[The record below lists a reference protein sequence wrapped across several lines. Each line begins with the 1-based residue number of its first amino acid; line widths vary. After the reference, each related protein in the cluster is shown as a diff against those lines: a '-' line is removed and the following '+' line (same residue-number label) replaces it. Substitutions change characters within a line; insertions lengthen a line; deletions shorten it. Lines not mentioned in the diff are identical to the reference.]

1 MKIIKQVTA
10 ALSAACIILC
20 LLSGCTASAEG
31 KAFYDAMLKAQSIKS
46 SQNDI
51 KYTFRFDATDLSESD
66 TAAINQI
73 KAMLNNMEMAMNM
86 KQVTNTDNTVLK
98 MQSDVN
104 IQMGGMSMNMGVWA
118 DMDLNGTNPKF
129 IEIIK
134 YPTMITAANPYMAG
148 KEYMVMDLGKTMDS
162 SVGYGREPEG
172 YNADKIKL
180 IKEMQDKTNA
190 FLAEYLVQ
198 YDPGF
203 KLITDLGTRDILTP
217 EGTVNA
223 RIYQI
228 KLDDKSAKKLIRYT
242 VNNFAENKAAMEY
255 AADYLNFMGKFI
267 ASTPGAIDPA
277 DGMGKLME
285 SFDKD
290 EPELIKKF
298 DGIMDKLEDIQLIGD
313 KGIILEYAMDENGY
327 IINQYGSMDFIFDI
341 SKLSEL
347 KEMNGS
353 SSEKTGIINFGI
365 DFTVLQYNINKD
377 IDIEMP
383 VITPENSFDINE
395 IAAMGA
401 QTSKAPE
408 AIPTALKVLI
418 NGKPVSFDSY
428 TIEGYNYF
436 KIRDIA
442 KAVSGTQK
450 QFDVIWDD
458 ENKTINLV
466 SQKAYTVIGGEMIPG
481 DGKKK
486 MPVLNTLI
494 LYKDGKEIFLNAYMI
509 DGNNYFKLRDIAQAF
524 NIGIAWDG
532 ENSAIVIDTTKD
544 YTDR

>member
-172 YNADKIKL
+172 YNADKIKM
-180 IKEMQDKTNA
+180 IKEKQDKTNA

-198 YDPGF
+198 YDPCF